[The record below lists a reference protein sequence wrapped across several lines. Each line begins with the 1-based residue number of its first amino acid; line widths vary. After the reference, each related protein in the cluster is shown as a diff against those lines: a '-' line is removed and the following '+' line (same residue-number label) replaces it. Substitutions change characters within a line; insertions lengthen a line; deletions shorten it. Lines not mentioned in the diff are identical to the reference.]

1 MSGNSLF
8 DRALQ
13 DHRSRQSD
21 RPTDTTAVGAS
32 AAKAIESPDGVDSE
46 AAETIQPI
54 DEDSWLNVSE
64 YGIPRGQEAYEAQQ
78 LAQTAPFEI
87 VKSAAIDQITGGEIV
102 FPTTDEDD
110 GELGTEAA
118 ALRDVFR
125 DVLTGPHLLG
135 DDFDDLVSAAV
146 SDMLEQGD
154 AHWETLAA
162 ASNAE
167 AFPVRKLKPVPSITI
182 QYNVDEHGDWKETPY
197 YQAPYQSFAGGSIAA
212 GDIEPNE
219 LGHDDLV
226 TMRWSGSRRSD
237 RIYPLSP
244 ALQVKQYLE
253 ALKNNITHLNRWY
266 RDDEIPA
273 GLIAALEAND
283 QDVDAI
289 RETIEDASG
298 DPRTA
303 PVVGTDA
310 KWIEMGGTAIDLDL
324 IEEQKWF
331 LQLVWGAL
339 GLSKNEIGLVE
350 DVNRDASS
358 NQSEII
364 YKRVTLPLTKT
375 IEQAVN
381 RQILPQFEAYN
392 ALSQPFRFSIDHTDP
407 VREQRRQERLD
418 TRWKDGT
425 LSFNEQAQRRGEEP
439 GDTEIE
445 LPNGTT
451 FDYGSHPKHIAEA
464 LIEAHRQADSSSGD
478 GGGGDRPGGEGG
490 PEGGDGSD
498 DEAGDSEG
506 STPED
511 PEDPEDDEE

>member
-1 MSGNSLF
+1 MTGNSLF

-13 DHRSRQSD
+13 DHRARQSGH
-21 RPTDTTAVGAS
+21 PTDPPAVGAS

-54 DEDSWLNVSE
+54 DEDSWLNVNE

-87 VKSAAIDQITGGEIV
+87 VKSAVIDQITGGEIV
-102 FPTTDEDD
+102 FPTADEDD
-110 GELGTEAA
+110 GELGTDAA

-135 DDFDDLVSAAV
+135 DDFDDLVTAAV

-162 ASNAE
+162 ASNAA

-226 TMRWSGSRRSD
+226 TMRWSGSRRPD

-266 RDDEIPA
+266 KDDEIPA

-310 KWIEMGGTAIDLDL
+310 KWIEMGGTAIDLNL

-331 LQLVWGAL
+331 LQLTFGAL
-339 GLSKNEIGLVE
+339 GLNKSELGLIE
-350 DVNRDASS
+350 DVNRNTSE
-358 NQSEII
+358 NQSEVI
-364 YKRVTLPLTKT
+364 YKRVTLPITKT
-375 IEQAVN
+375 IQQAVN
-381 RQILPQFEAYN
+381 RQVFSQFDVYER
-392 ALSQPFRFSIDHTDP
+392 LDQPFRFSIDHSDP
-407 VREQRRQERLD
+407 VREQRRLDRLSD
-418 TRWKDGT
+418 RWGEGS

-439 GDTEIE
+439 GDTVIE
-445 LPNGTT
+445 LPNGTE
-451 FDYGSHPKHIAEA
+451 FDYGPHPKYIGKT
-464 LIEAHRQADSSSGD
+464 LIDAHRKEDRSRGQDGGDETPPDGD
-478 GGGGDRPGGEGG
+478 GGDE
-490 PEGGDGSD
+490 DTSGS
-498 DEAGDSEG
+498 E
-506 STPED
+506 
-511 PEDPEDDEE
+511 

>member
-1 MSGNSLF
+1 MSDNSLF
-8 DRALQ
+8 ARAVR
-13 DHRSRQSD
+13 DHRARQPD
-21 RPTDTTAVGAS
+21 DNAGTTDAVGAS
-32 AAKAIESPDGVDSE
+32 AAKAIEDPDGVASE
-46 AAETIQPI
+46 TSETIQPI
-54 DEDSWLNVSE
+54 DEDSWLNVNE
-64 YGIPRGQEAYEAQQ
+64 WGIPRGPEAYEAQQ

-87 VKSAAIDQITGGEIV
+87 VKSTVVDQITGGELT
-102 FPTTDEDD
+102 FPTADEDA
-110 GELGTEAA
+110 GELGTDAKT
-118 ALRDVFR
+118 LRDIFR

-135 DDFDDLVSAAV
+135 DDFDDLITAAIA
-146 SDMLEQGD
+146 DMLEQGD

-162 ASNAE
+162 ESNAE

-182 QYNVDEHGDWKETPY
+182 QYNVDEHGNWEDTPY
-197 YQAPYQSFAGGSIAA
+197 YQAPYQSFAGGTIARGNVDPA
-212 GDIEPNE
+212 E
-219 LGHDDLV
+219 LDHTDLV
-226 TMRWSGSRRSD
+226 SMRWPGSRRAD

-266 RDDEIPA
+266 KDDEIPA
-273 GLIAALEAND
+273 GLIAALEASD
-283 QDVDAI
+283 DDVSAI
-289 RETIEDASG
+289 KETIEDASG

-310 KWIEMGGTAIDLDL
+310 KWIEMGGSAIDLDL

-364 YKRVTLPLTKT
+364 YKRITLPLTKT
-375 IEQAVN
+375 ICQAVK
-381 RQILPQFEAYN
+381 RQVFTQFDAYES
-392 ALSQPFRFSIDHTDP
+392 LGKPFGVSIDHTDP
-407 VREQRRQERLD
+407 VREQRRQERLN

-439 GDTEIE
+439 GDTEVE

-451 FDYGSHPKHIAEA
+451 FDYGPHPKYIGET
-464 LIEAHRQADSSSGD
+464 LIDAHRQADSSSG
-478 GGGGDRPGGEGG
+478 
-490 PEGGDGSD
+490 GDGSGGSDPSGDESD
-498 DEAGDSEG
+498 DDQDAGDSEG
-506 STPED
+506 SSPED
-511 PEDPEDDEE
+511 PEDPDDENE

>member
-8 DRALQ
+8 ERALR
-13 DHRSRQSD
+13 DHRQRAPERGDQ
-21 RPTDTTAVGAS
+21 PATTAGAA
-32 AAKAIESPDGVDSE
+32 AAKAIEDPDGVDSE
-46 AAETIQPI
+46 QSQTIQPI
-54 DEDSWLNVSE
+54 DEDSWLNVNE
-64 YGIPRGQEAYEAQQ
+64 YGIPRGQEAHEAQQ

-87 VKSAAIDQITGGEIV
+87 VKSAVVDQITGGELA
-102 FPTTDEDD
+102 FPTPDEDS
-110 GELGTEAA
+110 GELGTDAQ

-135 DDFDDLVSAAV
+135 DDFDDLVTAAIA
-146 SDMLEQGD
+146 DMLEQGD

-162 ASNAE
+162 ESNPE

-182 QYNVDEHGDWKETPY
+182 QYNVDEHGDWQDTPY
-197 YQAPYQSFAGGSIAA
+197 YQAPYQSFAGGSIAM

-219 LGHDDLV
+219 LSHNDLV
-226 TMRWSGSRRSD
+226 SMRWPGSRRPD

-253 ALKNNITHLNRWY
+253 ALKNNILHLNRWY
-266 RDDEIPA
+266 KDDEIPA
-273 GLIAALEAND
+273 GMVAALEASED
-283 QDVDAI
+283 DVQSI
-289 RETIEDASG
+289 KETIEDASG

-310 KWIEMGGTAIDLDL
+310 KWVEMGGTAIDLDL

-364 YKRVTLPLTKT
+364 YKRITLPVTKT
-375 IEQAVN
+375 ICQAVK
-381 RQILPQFEAYN
+381 RQVFSQFDAYES
-392 ALSQPFRFSIDHTDP
+392 LGEPFGFSIDHVDP

-418 TRWKDGT
+418 TRWQEGT

-445 LPNGTT
+445 LPNGRS
-451 FDYGSHPKHIAEA
+451 FDYGPHPKWIGET
-464 LIEAHRQADSSSGD
+464 LIDAHRKESGPDDSGD
-478 GGGGDRPGGEGG
+478 DP
-490 PEGGDGSD
+490 PGDGDGQD
-498 DEAGDSEG
+498 DGEDADDSEG

-511 PEDPEDDEE
+511 PEDPEDGDSE